1 MEATLTF
8 PVTRLRRLPTSFP
21 AEGAIGIELQEGIPI
36 LRASPAVQK
45 RIEMLLHKQQEGTLS
60 VREHEELESYEE
72 IDDYLSFLN
81 RITRNLYIESG
92 NN

>member
-1 MEATLTF
+1 METTLTF
-8 PVTRLRRLPTSFP
+8 PVTRLRRLPASLP

-36 LRASPAVQK
+36 LRASPVVQE
-45 RIEMLLHKQQEGTLS
+45 RIEMLLHKQQEETLS
-60 VREHEELESYEE
+60 EREHEELASYEE

-81 RITRNLYIESG
+81 RVTRNLYVEAG

>member
-1 MEATLTF
+1 MSTTLTF
-8 PVTRLRRLPTSFP
+8 PVTRLHLFPTSLS

-36 LRASPAVQK
+36 LRASPAVQE
-45 RIEMLLHKQQEGTLS
+45 RIEMLLHKQQEGALS
-60 VREHEELESYEE
+60 EREHEELESYEE

-81 RITRNLYIESG
+81 RISRNYVEAE